1 MYGEILLHSDIA
13 LTLLVLFCILIVLM
27 VGMASCAKLKR
38 LRKGRAIEYGIKD
51 FIGQVRG

>member
-13 LTLLVLFCILIVLM
+13 LTLLILFCILIVLM

-38 LRKGRAIEYGIKD
+38 LRKRRAIEYGIKD